1 MMDQVAMIRGEEK
14 KMKMK
19 MSFVRIGFISSAIAL
34 FGVMTMLQYARA
46 EQATA
51 EIAAKSAEP
60 PAGMVLP
67 QYTDDG
73 KLKVSENYRDWVF
86 VGTSIGLSY
95 NENVQV
101 EADKAAESAAAEGVN
116 PESPHYNPG
125 VFHHTYMQP
134 QAYAHYRKTG
144 EFPEKTILVLEIYE
158 SLQKVQPDTKGFTQG
173 KRLAL
178 EVSVKNHERIPEG
191 WAYYDFRLKENKPAE
206 SARNFPKGMC
216 YNCHEQHARED
227 KVFTQF
233 YPILQEA
240 RALREA
246 EQAAAPA
253 QQ

>member
-1 MMDQVAMIRGEEK
+1 MRK
-14 KMKMK
+14 
-19 MSFVRIGFISSAIAL
+19 SFGRFGMFSGAIAV
-34 FGVMTMLQYARA
+34 FGVMTMLQCVRA
-46 EQATA
+46 EQATEETA
-51 EIAAKSAEP
+51 VKSAEP
-60 PAGMVLP
+60 LAGMVLP

-73 KLKVSENYRDWVF
+73 KLKVPENYRDWVF
-86 VGTSIGLSY
+86 VGSSIGLSY
-95 NENVQV
+95 NENVQA
-101 EADKAAESAAAEGVN
+101 EADKAAESAEGEN

-134 QAYAHYRKTG
+134 EAYAHYRKTG

-178 EVSVKNHERIPEG
+178 EVSVKNHERVPEG

-216 YNCHEQHARED
+216 YNCHEQHANED

-246 EQAAAPA
+246 EQSAA
-253 QQ
+253 QTQN